1 MKPEVLP
8 SETFEQLRRYRAGDR
23 GAADELF
30 RRHYPRLR
38 MAIRARIPADQRHR
52 VDEEDLLQATLVR
65 ALDKLD
71 RFEYRGEGAFLA
83 WMVQIATNLMLDEL
97 RRRRPRPTAGGAR
110 AIEDFPGD
118 GPSPSRIFSLVED
131 REQLERGLDALPSAQ
146 RDALVYHDLVGQDL
160 GTLAEDMG
168 RSRDAVRMLL
178 SRARKALA
186 AWLRTAAAR
195 SR

>member
-1 MKPEVLP
+1 MEPEALP

-38 MAIRARIPADQRHR
+38 AAIRARVPADQRHR
-52 VDEEDLLQATLVR
+52 LDEEDLVQSTCAR

-83 WMVQIATNLMLDEL
+83 WMVRIATNLILDEL
-97 RRRRPRPTAGGAR
+97 RRRRPRPTEGGR
-110 AIEDFPGD
+110 PIEEFAADD
-118 GPSPSRIFSLVED
+118 PSPSRIFSLAED
-131 REQLERGLDALPSAQ
+131 REQLERGLDALPADQ
-146 RDALVYHDLVGQDL
+146 RDALVYHDLVGQDF

-168 RSRDAVRMLL
+168 RSKDAVRMLVH
-178 SRARKALA
+178 RARKRLGQWLA
-186 AWLRTAAAR
+186 K